1 MPKHFRMID
10 TARRNLTAIENSAI
24 DELLAGRI
32 GRRDFLRH
40 GSLLGLSLPFL
51 GGIVSSLGLGT
62 SPARAEGKPG
72 GTVRAGI
79 ATPGGAID
87 PVTYYDSG
95 SYQLVFQTAEFLCV
109 TQPDLTLKPVL
120 AESWAPNEDGSVWTF
135 KLRK

>member
-10 TARRNLTAIENSAI
+10 AARRTLTAIENSAV
-24 DELLAGRI
+24 DELLAG
-32 GRRDFLRH
+32 
-40 GSLLGLSLPFL
+40 
-51 GGIVSSLGLGT
+51 T
-62 SPARAEGKPG
+62 M
-72 GTVRAGI
+72 RAGV

-135 KLRK
+135 KLRKGVKFHNGEDFKADDVVGLRPAGRSQRRFQRPVGVQGLA